1 MARVKTSCLSHLK
14 HLIFLCYIA
23 NCKIKQKEED
33 LSVRDIAEIGERGR
47 RPWAKWAWL
56 FPFFVGKI
64 VLTIIT
70 GQLYNLAPLQ
80 MRGHPRPSAEVAA
93 SGGKF
98 TLGEKSAISCLCPR
112 SHLAG
117 IKWRIGCIIDDTPSL
132 INRMSQ
138 HTQPHLGSVTSE
150 VVVCPRGNLH
160 ALKISVC

>member
-1 MARVKTSCLSHLK
+1 MFKPNLK
-14 HLIFLCYIA
+14 HLIFLCYIT
-23 NCKIKQKEED
+23 NCKIKQKEETCQSEISQRLEKDGGD
-33 LSVRDIAEIGERGR
+33 LELNGHGYIYS
-47 RPWAKWAWL
+47 
-56 FPFFVGKI
+56 FFLLETLDT
-64 VLTIIT
+64 LTIIT

-98 TLGEKSAISCLCPR
+98 TLGEKSAISRHCPR

-160 ALKISVC
+160 ALKISGC